1 MKNVGLLIILL
12 LGFLT
17 VNSQITITN
26 ATFPKEGDKL
36 KYATLSGQ
44 GVTIDMLSNAGPRA
58 WDFSVLNRGV
68 KFEESYRIAKDGKD
82 AAVFPDADMYY
93 LNGREERYIKS
104 STTKLEELGIGGVNP
119 LFNVPLAIRY
129 TSKPVIRQA
138 PLSFVG
144 ATKSVSSWNI
154 ALSGSVF
161 PDSLL
166 ASFPAGFKPD
176 SVKIQFSSETNGL
189 MDAYGTLKMQGHT
202 FEVLREKARV
212 ETSTDVF
219 IKVGF
224 LGWINISAAAQF
236 GISLPEFIQ
245 RFLGKRVSTEYRYY
259 ANDKKEILVNAI
271 YDDKDA
277 FQSVTFADLGQ
288 VSATENIINRTFVD
302 IYPNPASD
310 VLTIQTG
317 EWEDGM
323 YLITLSDING
333 KAVYA
338 EPTILRSG
346 ENKRV
351 DISKFTLGTY
361 FLTIRDQFNQ
371 KAVTSKVIISR

>member
-12 LGFLT
+12 FGFFT

-26 ATFPKEGDKL
+26 ATFPKVGDKL

-58 WDFSVLNRGV
+58 WDFSVLNRGI
-68 KFEESYRIAKDGKD
+68 KFEESYHLAKDGKD

-93 LNGREERYIKS
+93 INGREERYIKS
-104 STTKLEELGIGGVNP
+104 SNTKLEELGIGGVNP

-129 TSKPVIRQA
+129 TSRPAIRQA
-138 PLSFVG
+138 PLSFVSS
-144 ATKSVSSWNI
+144 TKSVSSWNI

-212 ETSTDVF
+212 ESSTDVF

-259 ANDKKEILVNAI
+259 SNDKKEILVNAV

-288 VSATENIINRTFVD
+288 VSATENIINKTFVD

-310 VLTIQTG
+310 FLTIQTG

-323 YLITLSDING
+323 YLFTLTDING
-333 KAVYA
+333 KPVYA
-338 EPTILRSG
+338 EPAMLRAG
-346 ENKRV
+346 ENKKV
-351 DISKFTLGTY
+351 DISKLSMGTY

-371 KAVTSKVIISR
+371 KAATSKVIISR